1 MSLTKATFSMIEGA
15 CKNVLDFGA
24 DPTGV
29 NDSSAAI
36 QAALNLSGRVYMPQ
50 GTYRC
55 LTTLVVK
62 NKTIL
67 FGDGN
72 TSSGPGTAI
81 SYQGNDDAIQ
91 INNPI
96 NSSTA
101 AFITLEDFSVISSCT
116 TPKKACIAEIGSSF
130 LTISR
135 VTVTGSDIGII
146 FDQTQVSLIEN
157 CNIEASISAGL
168 WMVNNADHVSGALG
182 FFTNQISVS
191 NVQFNR
197 VALAGTFAVVDDGGA
212 DHEYKNCNFNEFGG
226 WMRFSAQ
233 TNTKVTN
240 CEFEGAIVTSPIL
253 FSPNS
258 FFTNTPTAGGT
269 TFTFDTNTFGNTATQ
284 NVIEILSGNTQNTL
298 TLISNAFGD
307 QTLPTIKGSQNLGA
321 LNLIGNFPNTK
332 NLRESAAPP
341 LLFDYLAGDWT
352 PDNGEVT
359 ITVNQAKFVKIGRQV
374 TVSFDL
380 TWPTTANAS
389 VTYIGG
395 LPFALA
401 ANSPCSGV
409 IGSSTVANAQFLFA
423 DSANQLV
430 FIKQSA
436 DVGNTNA
443 DISASTIKGSITYLT
458 GQ

>member
-72 TSSGPGTAI
+72 TSSGPGSAI
-81 SYQGNDDAIQ
+81 SYQGNDDALQ

-101 AFITLEDFSVISSCT
+101 AFITLQDFTVVSSAT
-116 TPKKACIAEIGSSF
+116 ASKKACISDIGSTF
-130 LTISR
+130 LTIR
-135 VTVTGSDIGII
+135 NVTVVGSDIGII
-146 FDQTQVSLIEN
+146 FDQTEVSRIEN
-157 CNIEASISAGL
+157 CNIEGPITAGL
-168 WMVNNADHVSGALG
+168 WMVNNADHVPGALG

-212 DHEYKNCNFNEFGG
+212 DHEYKNCNFNAFGG

-233 TNTKVTN
+233 SNTKVTN
-240 CEFEGAIVTSPIL
+240 CEFEGAIVSSPIL

-258 FFTNTPTAGGT
+258 FFSGSPTAGGT
-269 TFTFDTNTFGNTATQ
+269 VFTFDTNTFGNSATQ

-298 TLISNAFGD
+298 TVIGNAFGD
-307 QTLPTIKGSQNLGA
+307 QTLVNIKGSQNLGA
-321 LNLIGNFPNTK
+321 LNLIGNFPSTTQ
-332 NLRESAAPP
+332 LRENTAPP
-341 LLFDYLAGDWT
+341 LLLEYLAGNWT
-352 PDNGEVT
+352 PLNGEVT

-380 TWPTTANAS
+380 TWPATANAS

-409 IGSSTVANAQFLFA
+409 IGSSTGANAQFLFA
-423 DSANQLV
+423 DSAAQVVL
-430 FIKQSA
+430 IKRSSN
-436 DVGNTNA
+436 VGNTNA
-443 DISASTIKGSITYLT
+443 DISVYTIKGSITYLT